1 MMEVGVKKKRGYV
14 APFLKATVRVGSLD
28 GVSKRLNCMP
38 PSKTGMLT
46 SYSSGPQIL
55 PYLVVGSLQRES
67 S

>member
-1 MMEVGVKKKRGYV
+1 MVEVGVKKKRGYV

-46 SYSSGPQIL
+46 SYSSGPQI
-55 PYLVVGSLQRES
+55 
-67 S
+67 